1 MGDAINDGT
10 IVDIFYEPRKKELH
24 RNVDEF
30 EKIDQEYEI
39 IKERYKNE
47 TFMFDEA
54 IKTLGFKLNTFEK
67 LIENDDRIAAIS
79 ADFIE
84 HYKTRI
90 NILKGKA
97 LFVAF
102 NRKCAIKYYHEIINQ
117 APELKENIRVIMTSN
132 KQVDSDETLK
142 LIGRDEDKKIF
153 AKEFKDSESNF
164 KIAIVV
170 DMWLTGFD
178 VPCLDVIYLD
188 KWLKMHNLMQAI
200 ARVNR
205 VYEDEKTSKVK
216 LSGLIVD
223 YIGIWKNLNKALDFY
238 NDNGDKVSITGK
250 TSEEVKE
257 RLLTTIDEIL
267 DKYFKEYKKTLW
279 KKEKQQIKVYRLV
292 EELHNLLI
300 KNNML
305 KSFID
310 DTKGLA
316 KMLAISIGILNE
328 LEINVS
334 AILIVLRKEIINFE
348 LGRLDIETDVTK
360 LSTKINNAIICQGN
374 IEQRDYKPVSLQTLM
389 NYLIH
394 LKEKTVNP
402 EYTTELIKMTAE
414 KMVEELKKHSFIRA
428 KKLSDKIDQLIDQLK
443 EGHISLQEFKE
454 MLINISQE
462 IMDNSEAEKLNLTE
476 GEYSFY
482 ELISQEVYT
491 KQYVNNQELLEI
503 THEIYDKVKGTVTE
517 LWRIRPVEK
526 SKVRTEIKKILIR
539 HKFPKESYSED
550 ENSLRSQL
558 TRQIEELVENDF
570 KFE

>member
-1 MGDAINDGT
+1 
-10 IVDIFYEPRKKELH
+10 
-24 RNVDEF
+24 
-30 EKIDQEYEI
+30 
-39 IKERYKNE
+39 
-47 TFMFDEA
+47 
-54 IKTLGFKLNTFEK
+54 
-67 LIENDDRIAAIS
+67 
-79 ADFIE
+79 
-84 HYKTRI
+84 
-90 NILKGKA
+90 
-97 LFVAF
+97 
-102 NRKCAIKYYHEIINQ
+102 
-117 APELKENIRVIMTSN
+117 
-132 KQVDSDETLK
+132 
-142 LIGRDEDKKIF
+142 
-153 AKEFKDSESNF
+153 
-164 KIAIVV
+164 
-170 DMWLTGFD
+170 
-178 VPCLDVIYLD
+178 
-188 KWLKMHNLMQAI
+188 
-200 ARVNR
+200 
-205 VYEDEKTSKVK
+205 
-216 LSGLIVD
+216 
-223 YIGIWKNLNKALDFY
+223 
-238 NDNGDKVSITGK
+238 
-250 TSEEVKE
+250 
-257 RLLTTIDEIL
+257 
-267 DKYFKEYKKTLW
+267 
-279 KKEKQQIKVYRLV
+279 
-292 EELHNLLI
+292 
-300 KNNML
+300 ML

-550 ENSLRSQL
+550 ENSLRSKL